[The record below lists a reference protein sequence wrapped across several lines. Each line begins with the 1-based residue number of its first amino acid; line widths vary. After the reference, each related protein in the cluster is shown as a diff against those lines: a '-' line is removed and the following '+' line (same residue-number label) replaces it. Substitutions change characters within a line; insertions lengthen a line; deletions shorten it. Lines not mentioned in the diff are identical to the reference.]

1 MEGDQEANM
10 VKMQTVQLLPE
21 KQLEAWHQQMIG
33 KEASYQQKLQSSQE
47 AQQRQAVLIQKL
59 QAKVYLVPFLT
70 VSKQVNKASWQN

>member
-70 VSKQVNKASWQN
+70 VSKQVNKAS